1 MLLCCALFR
10 YSYIRIIR
18 REESIFRDYDAIVV
32 TRGVLSL
39 CFFRVRVLLLQV
51 LLTFF
56 SVLYSSMRAR
66 SSVRQIDRTTINNNN
81 NNNNNNSGVT
91 EEEAAQAVEKKTASW
106 CCLDYARLVDTLRF
120 ALRGVKVELERLIDG
135 GTFEESYVCKNR
147 EECAKRFSALDT
159 ARLFDAKR
167 GGFVCDT
174 CGTDVV
180 RAGEENDGEDGNNGG
195 GDPNATD
202 GVIAKESKQ
211 ALKLKMKR
219 FSDQIAGI
227 ERQIAKC
234 LRYPAPSYG
243 TLQEYVV
250 AKKRTKEAKEAA
262 AMGQSGGQ
270 GYWGSIGVAR
280 GTQAFEQRLE
290 ETTFEI
296 QIGDENGENGDE
308 MNKGGAGDG
317 QEKKEMPEWITREL
331 QVDEEGKQTKK
342 RKVEGADD
350 AEKAKETTDAD
361 AVQEQ
366 YAKALLAALQA
377 QQRDTTEHAEAK
389 AEDAREKEGGGADV
403 EMKAA
408 EEAGGGDEEEE
419 EEWEEA

>member
-1 MLLCCALFR
+1 
-10 YSYIRIIR
+10 
-18 REESIFRDYDAIVV
+18 
-32 TRGVLSL
+32 
-39 CFFRVRVLLLQV
+39 
-51 LLTFF
+51 
-56 SVLYSSMRAR
+56 
-66 SSVRQIDRTTINNNN
+66 
-81 NNNNNNSGVT
+81 
-91 EEEAAQAVEKKTASW
+91 
-106 CCLDYARLVDTLRF
+106 
-120 ALRGVKVELERLIDG
+120 
-135 GTFEESYVCKNR
+135 
-147 EECAKRFSALDT
+147 
-159 ARLFDAKR
+159 
-167 GGFVCDT
+167 
-174 CGTDVV
+174 
-180 RAGEENDGEDGNNGG
+180 
-195 GDPNATD
+195 
-202 GVIAKESKQ
+202 
-211 ALKLKMKR
+211 
-219 FSDQIAGI
+219 
-227 ERQIAKC
+227 
-234 LRYPAPSYG
+234 
-243 TLQEYVV
+243 LQEYVV

-389 AEDAREKEGGGADV
+389 AEDAREKEGGADV

>member
-1 MLLCCALFR
+1 M
-10 YSYIRIIR
+10 
-18 REESIFRDYDAIVV
+18 
-32 TRGVLSL
+32 
-39 CFFRVRVLLLQV
+39 
-51 LLTFF
+51 
-56 SVLYSSMRAR
+56 
-66 SSVRQIDRTTINNNN
+66 
-81 NNNNNNSGVT
+81 T

-106 CCLDYARLVDTLRF
+106 CCLDYARLVDTLRYG
-120 ALRGVKVELERLIDG
+120 LRGVKVELERLIDG

-342 RKVEGADD
+342 RKIEGADD
-350 AEKAKETTDAD
+350 AEKAKETTDED

-377 QQRDTTEHAEAK
+377 QQRDTTEQAEAK
-389 AEDAREKEGGGADV
+389 AEDAREKEEGGGGADV

>member
-1 MLLCCALFR
+1 
-10 YSYIRIIR
+10 
-18 REESIFRDYDAIVV
+18 
-32 TRGVLSL
+32 
-39 CFFRVRVLLLQV
+39 
-51 LLTFF
+51 
-56 SVLYSSMRAR
+56 
-66 SSVRQIDRTTINNNN
+66 
-81 NNNNNNSGVT
+81 
-91 EEEAAQAVEKKTASW
+91 
-106 CCLDYARLVDTLRF
+106 
-120 ALRGVKVELERLIDG
+120 
-135 GTFEESYVCKNR
+135 
-147 EECAKRFSALDT
+147 
-159 ARLFDAKR
+159 
-167 GGFVCDT
+167 
-174 CGTDVV
+174 
-180 RAGEENDGEDGNNGG
+180 
-195 GDPNATD
+195 
-202 GVIAKESKQ
+202 
-211 ALKLKMKR
+211 
-219 FSDQIAGI
+219 
-227 ERQIAKC
+227 
-234 LRYPAPSYG
+234 
-243 TLQEYVV
+243 
-250 AKKRTKEAKEAA
+250 
-262 AMGQSGGQ
+262 MGQSGGQ

-296 QIGDENGENGDE
+296 QIGDENGENGDK

-350 AEKAKETTDAD
+350 AEKAKETTDED

-377 QQRDTTEHAEAK
+377 QHRDTTEQAEAK